1 MMGNQSVITL
11 EPEPISASLGVEFM
25 AAELPVVVI
34 TGSAGLIGSRLAE
47 ACAGQYRVVG
57 LDAQRPAREVADV
70 DFIECDVASYES
82 VARALAAVYEK
93 YGNRVASVVHLAP
106 YHDFSGAP
114 STRDRK
120 LTIEGTWRLL
130 RGLGAFDLEQ
140 FVFSSALLVM
150 NPVEGE
156 DEVITEWS
164 RGEEDDETRNYLRS
178 KIEAEQAIQQ
188 EWLEWQKWL
197 ERGNTPAV
205 VLRIAGVYDEDCHSI
220 PIAQQ
225 ISRIYEKRLES
236 YIFPGDDDHG
246 HAFAHLDDLVE
257 CFLRVIELRRELG
270 SYEVFLIA
278 EPDVMSYAE
287 LQDQIGELVHGAEW
301 PAIRIPK
308 LVAKAG
314 AWAQENILG
323 REIFIKPHGL
333 WVVDLADLRFLV
345 EIGRT
350 RNRLDWDPRR
360 RLRATLSKM
369 VGGLKENPRRW
380 YETNNLTPPDEEK
393 RKNAKAK

>member
-1 MMGNQSVITL
+1 MENELIVTL
-11 EPEPISASLGVEFM
+11 EPEQISVNVEVEFL
-25 AAELPVVVI
+25 AAEMPVVLI
-34 TGSAGLIGSRLAE
+34 TGSSGLIGSRLAE
-47 ACAGQYRVVG
+47 ACAAHSRVVG
-57 LDAQRPAREVADV
+57 LDVKRPEQEVTGV

-93 YGNRVASVVHLAP
+93 YGNRVASVIHLAACS
-106 YHDFSGAP
+106 DFSSASSP
-114 STRDRK
+114 YDRQSTV
-120 LTIEGTWRLL
+120 EGTWRLL
-130 RGLGAFDLEQ
+130 RGLGAFELEQ

-150 NPVEGE
+150 NSAEGE
-156 DEVITEWS
+156 DEIITEWS
-164 RGEEDDETRNYLRS
+164 RGDDDEAGNYSRS
-178 KIEAEQAIQQ
+178 KIEAELDIQQ
-188 EWLEWQKWL
+188 EWQEWQEWRKWL

-205 VLRIAGVYDEDCHSI
+205 ILRIAGAYDEDCHSI

-236 YIFPGDDDHG
+236 YIFPGDADHG
-246 HAFAHLDDLVE
+246 HAFVHLDDLVDG
-257 CFLRVIELRRELG
+257 FLRVIELRRELG
-270 SYEVFLIA
+270 SYEIFLIA

-308 LVAKAG
+308 LIAKAG

-345 EIGRT
+345 EIGRA
-350 RNRLDWDPRR
+350 RNRLGWDPQH
-360 RLRATLSKM
+360 RLRDTLSKM
-369 VGGLKENPRRW
+369 VGGLKENSRRW

-393 RKNAKAK
+393 RKNARA